1 MEERLHLI
9 LKKRY
14 VLVLFLILF
23 LVLDSLVFIL
33 PYYLQGYTIP
43 FGWDTAWYI
52 RNMRLIAEQGI
63 YSFFIKTHEINLFCI
78 LEYLFAST
86 FNVSFMLTETILPIM
101 ISLLFPLVNFQIVR
115 RFTGSWKLSL
125 VAMAFTI
132 IDYNIVRMT
141 VDLHRNL
148 FCLLLSEIAVFL
160 ILPRFLEKTSKKDFF
175 IFVSLMVMA
184 GLSQMETFAVVMV
197 ALFLLSLFYFKRRFF
212 HASKLLWLCILTPIL
227 IVVFV
232 EAPFLP
238 SLIRGHMI
246 FNPMYTTL
254 YPHRQGFTAHLW
266 NYVLSLGTGLIPLF
280 IAGTYILFRN
290 AMKYQK
296 PLFQLLFFW
305 NITVIAG
312 SFLPVF
318 NVRLPGWRFLLLV
331 IFPPVA
337 LLGLAKL
344 FLWRPSLSRAH
355 ALMVLL
361 LKILLLVTLF
371 TLNLAGIILNQ
382 QSVYRHWITKDI
394 YHKLVWISNDTQCKA
409 CVVIMYLDKGAP
421 TFAYAEFYR
430 NWIWA
435 VIGTKTNV
443 YFGDLD
449 SLLEF
454 KPTNFE
460 DPYMNMT
467 SHIFW
472 NDLENFTPEKAN
484 VYLIEDWYEPLP
496 DNEKIRE
503 VERGIYRV
511 ECYENFNVSSF
522 LITD

>member
-238 SLIRGHMI
+238 IFVEGHMV
-246 FNPMYTTL
+246 FNPMVKT
-254 YPHRQGFTAHLW
+254 HRQDFVAQPWCYLA
-266 NYVLSLGTGLIPLF
+266 SLGAGLFPLYV
-280 IAGTYILFRN
+280 IGTYCILKELAENF
-290 AMKYQK
+290 AKHEY
-296 PLFQLLFFW
+296 LLISFW
-305 NITVIAG
+305 NFVVIIG
-312 SFLPVF
+312 SFLPLF
-318 NVRLPGWRFLLLV
+318 GVRVPGWRVLLLITV
-331 IFPPVA
+331 PPVA
-337 LLGLAKL
+337 TMGFAKL
-344 FLWRPSLSRAH
+344 FSKKSAITKKKLI
-355 ALMVLL
+355 ALTVLL
-361 LKILLLVTLF
+361 TLS
-371 TLNLAGIILNQ
+371 LATIMINQ
-382 QSVYRHWITKDI
+382 IRSYRPWISEKE
-394 YHKLVWISNDTQCKA
+394 YEKLVWINNENQNSSC
-409 CVVIMYLDKGAP
+409 IFILYLKKSLEWN
-421 TFAYAEFYR
+421 EFYR

-435 VIGTKTNV
+435 VVGTRTNV
-443 YFGDLD
+443 YFGDVD
-449 SLLEF
+449 SLLRGE
-454 KPTNFE
+454 PTNFE
-460 DPYMNMT
+460 DTYLNLT

-472 NDLENFTPEKAN
+472 KQLENFTLKEVN
-484 VYLIEDWYEPLP
+484 IYLTKEWYKGPL
-496 DNEKIRE
+496 DNDNLVE
-503 VERGIYRV
+503 VEPDMGIYRIK
-511 ECYENFNVSSF
+511 
-522 LITD
+522 LP